1 MCEQSPQMVS
11 IVQDILVASMFDATT
26 SAPKDV
32 AHFVEEKVDVRTST
46 WGRRNGAVK
55 TQSTETTERKIIGRK
70 FQGRRA

>member
-46 WGRRNGAVK
+46 
-55 TQSTETTERKIIGRK
+55 
-70 FQGRRA
+70 